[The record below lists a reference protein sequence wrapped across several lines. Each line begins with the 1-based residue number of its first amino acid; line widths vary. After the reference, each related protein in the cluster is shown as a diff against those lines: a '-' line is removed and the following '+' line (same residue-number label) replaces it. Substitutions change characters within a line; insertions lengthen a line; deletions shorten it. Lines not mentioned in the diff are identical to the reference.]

1 MVAFREGAG
10 MRSTTGRRSHYRR
23 AAHGCP
29 PAVPDGV
36 GSPMDTASDLNDGTS
51 SRGRWLGAA
60 LLLALVLLAVLRSS
74 TGTRLDSFTIDELWH
89 IVAGTSYARGDG
101 FHLNPEHPPLVKRWV
116 GAAIPGD
123 FRLRTRQAPAE
134 KAQDR
139 EWGGPT
145 RVTQTD
151 PQTARP
157 SLRKREY

>member
-60 LLLALVLLAVLRSS
+60 LLLALVLMAVQRSS
-74 TGTRLDSFTIDELWH
+74 TGTRLDRFPIDEPWH
-89 IVAGTSYARGDG
+89 IVAGPSYPRGDG
-101 FHLNPEHPPLVKRWV
+101 FPPKPPPPPQ
-116 GAAIPGD
+116 GKPGD
-123 FRLRTRQAPAE
+123 
-134 KAQDR
+134 
-139 EWGGPT
+139 G
-145 RVTQTD
+145 
-151 PQTARP
+151 
-157 SLRKREY
+157 

>member
-74 TGTRLDSFTIDELWH
+74 TGTRLDSFTIAEPWH
-89 IVAGTSYARGDG
+89 IVAGTRYARGDG
-101 FHLNPEHPPLVKRWV
+101 FHLNPEPPPLVKLWV
-116 GAAIPGD
+116 GAAMPAD
-123 FRLRTRQAPAE
+123 FRLRPQKPLAGEHPARERVEQALFPANHT
-134 KAQDR
+134 
-139 EWGGPT
+139 P
-145 RVTQTD
+145 
-151 PQTARP
+151 
-157 SLRKREY
+157 